1 MPPTPVD
8 DHTYEFEQLAG
19 LAALGALEGDDQVR
33 FEEHAARCERCRMM
47 VQLDQEAL
55 ARAAP
60 EMDPSPDFKARL
72 MQRAA
77 AELAATDDARASA
90 PAPNVTPIRPPS
102 VTPIRAPESTP
113 IEGAAADATPPAQ
126 LGDAEQPRQPDEVE
140 PTHPADTLQPL
151 RPADADQPG
160 TRPGAE
166 QATPPSA
173 VQPTP
178 LDADQPSARPA
189 DTQQSERT
197 TDTSQPSPVSRPPA
211 KVLPFWRRSPWASAI
226 AALLV
231 LGLFTAGAYSYQ
243 NQVVASYALSG
254 TASGNAV
261 VNVRRSGAT
270 ELNMS
275 GVQNPPPG
283 YVYEAWIIP
292 PNGQPVAAGTTP
304 TGTATLP
311 LSQLSSG
318 TTVAVTQEQRPVEA
332 PTSAPIMAV
341 VVQS

>member
-8 DHTYEFEQLAG
+8 DHTEEFEQLAG
-19 LAALGALEGDDQVR
+19 LAALGALEGEDQLR
-33 FEEHAARCERCRMM
+33 FEEHAARCDRCRLM

-60 EMDPSPDFKARL
+60 EMEPSPDFKARL

-77 AELAATDDARASA
+77 AELDTAATDATASA
-90 PAPNVTPIRPPS
+90 PPPNVTPIRP
-102 VTPIRAPESTP
+102 
-113 IEGAAADATPPAQ
+113 AAVAELRPPDAT
-126 LGDAEQPRQPDEVE
+126 
-140 PTHPADTLQPL
+140 
-151 RPADADQPG
+151 
-160 TRPGAE
+160 
-166 QATPPSA
+166 
-173 VQPTP
+173 QPTKI
-178 LDADQPSARPA
+178 
-189 DTQQSERT
+189 
-197 TDTSQPSPVSRPPA
+197 V
-211 KVLPFWRRSPWASAI
+211 PFWRRSPWASAI

-254 TASGNAV
+254 ATAGSAV

-270 ELNMS
+270 ELEMS

-283 YVYEAWIIP
+283 YVFEAWIIP

-304 TGTATLP
+304 TGNATLP

-318 TTVAVTQEQRPVEA
+318 TTVAVTQEQRPVDA
-332 PTSAPIMAV
+332 PTSPPIMAV